1 MEKSPLISIF
11 KSPKTKTNM
20 DYKKIIL
27 LTLLST
33 PILLFGQKQLEHEK
47 KIYRSPDGKLFINKE
62 LPVYLNISTS
72 PDKDAENY
80 RLNSEDSKKYTNP
93 MYFDTEGINTIRS
106 PWKVDPETKEYVY
119 PKEEVVFEIYADSKP
134 PNTELSFKTKDLLEA
149 ENKIYLGKQT
159 SLDFKRSDAISGVS
173 AVYYS
178 LDGEPYKKFSEPI
191 SFNEEKEYK
200 LSYYSVDN
208 VGNVEKQQKA
218 TIVLD
223 LTAPE
228 TSLNIEGDKHKN
240 IISGRSAINLQ
251 PKDNV
256 SQVKY
261 TYYKIDDGPKR
272 TYKGELKAKYISEG
286 EHKITYYSVDRVDN
300 KEETKSFEF
309 YVDKTPPRVVD
320 ELIGNTYVAQG
331 KEYLS
336 GRNRLK
342 LISMDN
348 KAGVKEIRYSIN
360 DGNFK
365 VYDKPFRLASSGN
378 LKIQT
383 LAIDNVNNKKRT
395 ERLSDRSN
403 RSHVDLSGPSLTH
416 GFQGPSFESKDTTY
430 ISKGTKIRLAG
441 NDNQAGFKK
450 ITYRINDDG
459 PSKNYEK
466 PFSINKEGIY
476 KVSYTGFDNL
486 DNTNTKNFLCI
497 VDNSGPK
504 LYHRF
509 SIDSDNRKM
518 IDGNK
523 VPVYPEHVVLFL
535 SATDYYVGL
544 DKMYYSLNG
553 SDMKLYKSL
562 IEGFR
567 PKTLYSLDIVAYD
580 KLGNKNKK
588 TTKFYID

>member
-1 MEKSPLISIF
+1 
-11 KSPKTKTNM
+11 M

-33 PILLFGQKQLEHEK
+33 PVLLFGQKQLEHEK
-47 KIYRSPDGKLFINKE
+47 RIYRSPEGKLYINKA

-72 PDKDAENY
+72 PDEEAKNY
-80 RLNSEDSKKYTNP
+80 RLKSEDSKEYTNP
-93 MYFDTEGINTIRS
+93 MYFDTEGVNTIRS
-106 PWKVDPETKEYVY
+106 PWKIDPETKEYVY

-134 PNTELSFKTKDLLEA
+134 PKTEISFKTKDLFKSED
-149 ENKIYLGKQT
+149 KIYLGKT
-159 SLDFKRSDAISGVS
+159 TKLDFEKSDAISGVNE
-173 AVYYS
+173 VYYS
-178 LDGEPYKKFSEPI
+178 LDGKPYKKFSEPLP
-191 SFNEEKEYK
+191 FKEEKEYK
-200 LSYYSVDN
+200 LKYYSVDN
-208 VGNVEKQQKA
+208 VGNVEEPKEA

-228 TSLNIEGDKHKN
+228 TSLKIEGDKHKN
-240 IISGRSAINLQ
+240 IISGRSEINLQ
-251 PKDNV
+251 PNDKI

-261 TYYKIDDGPKR
+261 TYYKIDDGNKR
-272 TYKGELKAKYISEG
+272 TYKGALKAKYLSEG
-286 EHKITYYSVDRVDN
+286 EHKISYYSVDRVDN
-300 KEETKSFEF
+300 EEETKSFDF

-342 LISMDN
+342 LMSMDN

-360 DGNFK
+360 DGSFK
-365 VYDKPFRLASSGN
+365 VYDKPFRLSSSGN

-395 ERLSDRSN
+395 ERLSNRSN
-403 RSHVDLSGPSLTH
+403 RSHVDLSGPNLSH
-416 GFQGPSFESKDTTY
+416 NFDGPSFVSKDTTY

-441 NDNQAGFKK
+441 SDNQAGFKK
-450 ITYRINDDG
+450 ITYSINNEG
-459 PSKNYEK
+459 TSKNYEK
-466 PFSINKEGIY
+466 PFSINEEGIY
-476 KVSYTGFDNL
+476 KISYTGFDNL
-486 DNTNTKNFLCI
+486 DNTNTKQFLCI

-509 SIDSDNRKM
+509 SIDTDKKKVIDDNSL
-518 IDGNK
+518 
-523 VPVYPEHVVLFL
+523 PVYPEHVVLFL
-535 SATDYYVGL
+535 SSTDYYVGL
-544 DKMYYSLNG
+544 DKMYYSLND
-553 SDMKLYKSL
+553 SDMRLYKTM

-567 PKTLYSLDIVAYD
+567 QETLYKLDIVAYD
-580 KLGNKNKK
+580 KLGNKSQK